1 MSAAMMGS
9 LANYFD
15 HDAYADALFDWD
27 NTMGA
32 NGHEFR
38 RI

>member
-1 MSAAMMGS
+1 MSAAMMDS

-15 HDAYADALFDWD
+15 HDAYALFNWG